1 MPHHWC
7 AHTHQSSRCNWK
19 TIQADRRCE
28 KEKQT
33 KQQKRSRT
41 MSHHLCTHTHQSSHC
56 TWTSIQARRR
66 CKAHYIML
74 SPAPLSLY
82 IFSNLTWWQ
91 GLALKTLE
99 TKTLSERERERER
112 ENFTVAAISTSTCRS
127 RGGMSLHINWI
138 AQGWKNQHKTHRKPT
153 TQIHFVIE
161 ICPLAAHLC
170 FLIF

>member
-91 GLALKTLE
+91 GLTLKTLE
-99 TKTLSERERERER
+99 TKTLSEERERERER
-112 ENFTVAAISTSTCRS
+112 ERISQLLQLAQAHVEAEGAWAYTSIGSLKAEKTSTKHTENPQPRYTL
-127 RGGMSLHINWI
+127 SL
-138 AQGWKNQHKTHRKPT
+138 R
-153 TQIHFVIE
+153 FV
-161 ICPLAAHLC
+161 H
-170 FLIF
+170 